1 MTINDL
7 FTAVFPNSELNTL
20 KREYKALEERHFNA
34 MEEYALYHKEL
45 DIYRERCKKLKKQNA
60 ALRVKLYS
68 KSKKKLG

>member
-1 MTINDL
+1 MALNDL
-7 FTAVFPNSELNTL
+7 FKVTFPNYELNTL
-20 KREYKALEERHFNA
+20 KREYRALEERYFNA

-68 KSKKKLG
+68 KCKKKLG